1 MVTVRGAAW
10 DEEVAMSSV
19 GVLLDGVFQGNA
31 TINPAR
37 ADVCAVERV
46 PGCPFFGFSR
56 VIDPGVANLA
66 PGPHELPLRAV
77 NAKGGRCFPPSRCG
91 LR

>member
-1 MVTVRGAAW
+1 LVTVRGAAW

-31 TINPAR
+31 TINQAR

-46 PGCPFFGFSR
+46 PGCPFLGFSR